1 MIDGRPSSSTN
12 SDIEYTTTE
21 IWTDR
26 TANRQLCIEPRKVK
40 MYAELG
46 EDINGS
52 SSFDASAKIEKI
64 AASQNGGIM
73 KGKAIKKSS
82 ELRKSLMDDGSGA
95 DLESGIVNSSQKK
108 GKSSLMAS
116 DDDPYY
122 VFKEDLLIKLDLVED
137 GLERYE
143 RIIKTTV
150 SRVLARLQ
158 K

>member
-1 MIDGRPSSSTN
+1 
-12 SDIEYTTTE
+12 
-21 IWTDR
+21 
-26 TANRQLCIEPRKVK
+26 

-46 EDINGS
+46 EDIYGT
-52 SSFDASAKIEKI
+52 SSFDNSAKIEKV
-64 AASQNGGIM
+64 AGSLNGGIM

-95 DLESGIVNSSQKK
+95 DLESGIVNGSQKK
-108 GKSSLMAS
+108 GISSLMES

-122 VFKEDLLIKLDLVED
+122 VFKEDVLIKLDLVED